1 MKQAG
6 AQLLPEE
13 AQAAETPPKQPP
25 KQPKHAGKE
34 KGGAASSDDAA
45 TQEMLR
51 RIESGETVDDITA
64 SIQQGIM
71 AAMAQGADLEADGLK
86 EGLANAKAQLTDL
99 SKVLTALY
107 ESGDYPVDELVGM
120 LQKAGLSLSE
130 GAEFPQQGTKG
141 EGHDEL

>member
-13 AQAAETPPKQPP
+13 AQAAETPPKQPK

-34 KGGAASSDDAA
+34 KSAASSDDAA

-71 AAMAQGADLEADGLK
+71 AAMAQGADVDAGGLK
-86 EGLANAKAQLTDL
+86 DGLANAKAQLTDL

>member
-13 AQAAETPPKQPP
+13 AQAAETPPKQPK

-64 SIQQGIM
+64 SIQHAPSITSRTQ
-71 AAMAQGADLEADGLK
+71 K
-86 EGLANAKAQLTDL
+86 E
-99 SKVLTALY
+99 
-107 ESGDYPVDELVGM
+107 
-120 LQKAGLSLSE
+120 
-130 GAEFPQQGTKG
+130 
-141 EGHDEL
+141 